1 MEKQNGAPGR
11 FRTCY
16 TKSKLACLLYAKA
29 KNRRTMHL
37 DILLDR
43 CMLRLGRRFRPPPRY
58 PVDSELGDQRGRKQ
72 SDPRP

>member
-1 MEKQNGAPGR
+1 MNTKKSCHPRQVSNLLHQKQI
-11 FRTCY
+11 
-16 TKSKLACLLYAKA
+16 SMLYAKA

-37 DILLDR
+37 DKSLDR
-43 CMLRLGRRFRPPPRY
+43 CMLRIVKRLRPPPRY